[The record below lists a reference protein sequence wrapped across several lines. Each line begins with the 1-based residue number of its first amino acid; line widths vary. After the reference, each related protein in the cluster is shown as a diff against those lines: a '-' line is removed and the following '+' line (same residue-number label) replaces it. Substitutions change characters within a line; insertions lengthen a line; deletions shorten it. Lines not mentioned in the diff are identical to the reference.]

1 MIYFILGPLK
11 LNTTQWGIIILILID
26 NLNYMSRQ
34 NTFKLVLK
42 ALNLP
47 KFGKILKTVNDRDLR
62 HKFLLL
68 IRRESCGSVSRASV
82 STVHT
87 PGGVKLKTCS
97 RV

>member
-11 LNTTQWGIIILILID
+11 LNTTQWGIIILID
-26 NLNYMSRQ
+26 NLNYMSRL

-42 ALNLP
+42 ALRLNLP
-47 KFGKILKTVNDRDLR
+47 KFGKILKTVNDLR

-87 PGGVKLKTCS
+87 PGSVKTCS